1 MKILMTADTVGGVW
15 TYAMELIRTLYECGM
30 DVALA
35 TMGGRMNPQQRAECD
50 RSRCAAV
57 FESDFRLE
65 WMDNPW
71 TDLCKSS
78 DWLLDIESEIH
89 PDVIHLNGYFHAAL
103 PWSAPVLVVGH
114 SCVLSWWQA
123 VKDEPAPESFWAKYR
138 RRVILGLRAADYVV
152 APSRA
157 MLESIH
163 TFYGV
168 RARDS
173 VIPNGRGSSLFAPG
187 KKENLILSAGRLWDE
202 AKNIVALD
210 RIAKQ
215 LLWPVY
221 VAGDC
226 GAPNGAEGSFQGLDV
241 KPLGRLSSAQIADW
255 MARASIYC
263 LPARYEPF
271 GLSILEAALSGCAL
285 VLGDIPSLR
294 ENWDGAA
301 LFVPPKDENRLA
313 SALNSLSCNES
324 LRTELAE
331 CARKRAA
338 DFSPQRMAENYVD
351 IYAALIGDR
360 TASKPLRR
368 EASACAS

>member
-15 TYAMELIRTLYECGM
+15 TYALELSRALHGCGV
-30 DVALA
+30 DVVLA
-35 TMGGRMNPQQRAECD
+35 TMGGHMSPEQRAECD

-78 DWLLDIESEIH
+78 DWLLDIEAEIH

-123 VKDEPAPESFWAKYR
+123 VKDEPAPESVWAKYR
-138 RRVILGLRAADYVV
+138 RRVILGLRAADCVV

-163 TFYGV
+163 KRYGV

-173 VIPNGRGSSLFAPG
+173 VIPNARGSSLFVPG

-202 AKNIVALD
+202 AKNILALD
-210 RIAKQ
+210 RVAKQ
-215 LLWPVY
+215 LVWPVY

-226 GAPNGAEGSFQGLDV
+226 AAPEGAEGSFQPLDV
-241 KPLGRLSSAQIADW
+241 KPLGKLSSAEIADW

-271 GLSILEAALSGCAL
+271 GLSVLEAALSGCAL

-301 LFVPPKDENRLA
+301 LFVASKNENGLA
-313 SALNSLSCNES
+313 ATLNSLPEDYS
-324 LRTELAE
+324 LRAELAD

-338 DFSPQRMAENYVD
+338 DFSPQRMAEHYVE
-351 IYAALIGDR
+351 IYTALTRDR
-360 TASKPLRR
+360 TAPKPLRQ